1 MPPKN
6 NSTPIKTSESYTMT
20 HEEEELQ
27 YEISKLRYQ
36 VQQISILR
44 RETEANIDGLKEEM
58 EAKLDGLKDQIIA
71 NMDDKL
77 VEDHIE
83 HQQQVL
89 QLSKDNPT
97 LVQNL
102 MKQQEDQHHIE
113 RSYEEV
119 IETRTRQVRS
129 ISEYLSKWKNFPV
142 EDSTWED
149 ENFIQKHQEII
160 KR

>member
-1 MPPKN
+1 M
-6 NSTPIKTSESYTMT
+6 
-20 HEEEELQ
+20 
-27 YEISKLRYQ
+27 
-36 VQQISILR
+36 
-44 RETEANIDGLKEEM
+44 EAN
-58 EAKLDGLKDQIIA
+58 LDSLKDQIIA

-89 QLSKDNPT
+89 QLSKDNLN

-113 RSYEEV
+113 RSYEAI

-142 EDSTWED
+142 KYSTWED

>member
-1 MPPKN
+1 M
-6 NSTPIKTSESYTMT
+6 M

-36 VQQISILR
+36 MQQVSILR
-44 RETEANIDGLKEEM
+44 RSTEDDIDGLKAEM

-77 VEDHIE
+77 MEDHIE

-89 QLSKDNPT
+89 QLSKDNLT
-97 LVQNL
+97 FMQNL
-102 MKQQEDQHHIE
+102 MKQQKDQHHIE
-113 RSYEEV
+113 RSSEEV
-119 IETRTRQVRS
+119 IETRTRQVRP

-142 EDSTWED
+142 KYFTWED

-160 KR
+160 KH

>member
-1 MPPKN
+1 
-6 NSTPIKTSESYTMT
+6 MT

-27 YEISKLRYQ
+27 YEISKLWYQ

-44 RETEANIDGLKEEM
+44 RETEDDIDGLKEEM
-58 EAKLDGLKDQIIA
+58 EARLDGFKDQIIA

-89 QLSKDNPT
+89 QLSKDNLA

-102 MKQQEDQHHIE
+102 MKQQEDRHKIE
-113 RSYEEV
+113 RSYEAV
-119 IETRTRQVRS
+119 TETIT
-129 ISEYLSKWKNFPV
+129 
-142 EDSTWED
+142 
-149 ENFIQKHQEII
+149 
-160 KR
+160 

>member
-1 MPPKN
+1 MK
-6 NSTPIKTSESYTMT
+6 
-20 HEEEELQ
+20 
-27 YEISKLRYQ
+27 
-36 VQQISILR
+36 
-44 RETEANIDGLKEEM
+44 
-58 EAKLDGLKDQIIA
+58 AKLDGLKDQIIA

-77 VEDHIE
+77 VEDHNE

-89 QLSKDNPT
+89 ELSKDNPT

-102 MKQQEDQHHIE
+102 MKQQEYQHHIE
-113 RSYEEV
+113 RSSEAV
-119 IETRTRQVRS
+119 TKTRTLQVRS

>member
-1 MPPKN
+1 MAPKK
-6 NSTPIKTSESYTMT
+6 NSTPIKPSEGSTMT
-20 HEEEELQ
+20 HEDEELQ

-44 RETEANIDGLKEEM
+44 RATEDDIDGLKEKM
-58 EAKLDGLKDQIIA
+58 EANLDGLNDQIKSI
-71 NMDDKL
+71 MDDKV
-77 VEDHIE
+77 VEYHNE

-102 MKQQEDQHHIE
+102 MKQQEDQHHIK
-113 RSYEEV
+113 RIYEAF
-119 IETRTRQVRS
+119 IETRTQKVRS

-142 EDSTWED
+142 EYFTWED

>member
-1 MPPKN
+1 MEPYGYHPPSITSYLRE
-6 NSTPIKTSESYTMT
+6 NSK
-20 HEEEELQ
+20 
-27 YEISKLRYQ
+27 
-36 VQQISILR
+36 VN
-44 RETEANIDGLKEEM
+44 A
-58 EAKLDGLKDQIIA
+58 
-71 NMDDKL
+71 

-113 RSYEEV
+113 RSYEAV
-119 IETRTRQVRS
+119 IETRNRQVRS

-142 EDSTWED
+142 EDFTWED

>member
-1 MPPKN
+1 
-6 NSTPIKTSESYTMT
+6 
-20 HEEEELQ
+20 
-27 YEISKLRYQ
+27 
-36 VQQISILR
+36 
-44 RETEANIDGLKEEM
+44 M
-58 EAKLDGLKDQIIA
+58 EAKLDGLKDKIIA

-77 VEDHIE
+77 VEDHSE
-83 HQQQVL
+83 HQQVL
-89 QLSKDNPT
+89 QLSKGNPT

-102 MKQQEDQHHIE
+102 MKQQEDENHIE
-113 RSYEEV
+113 RSYEVV

-142 EDSTWED
+142 EYFTWED

>member
-1 MPPKN
+1 
-6 NSTPIKTSESYTMT
+6 
-20 HEEEELQ
+20 
-27 YEISKLRYQ
+27 
-36 VQQISILR
+36 
-44 RETEANIDGLKEEM
+44 M
-58 EAKLDGLKDQIIA
+58 EY
-71 NMDDKL
+71 
-77 VEDHIE
+77 HIE

-102 MKQQEDQHHIE
+102 MKRQEDQHDIK
-113 RSYEEV
+113 RSYEAV

-129 ISEYLSKWKNFPV
+129 ILEYLSKWKNVPIEYF
-142 EDSTWED
+142 TWED

>member
-1 MPPKN
+1 
-6 NSTPIKTSESYTMT
+6 
-20 HEEEELQ
+20 
-27 YEISKLRYQ
+27 
-36 VQQISILR
+36 
-44 RETEANIDGLKEEM
+44 M

-77 VEDHIE
+77 LEDHIE

-102 MKQQEDQHHIE
+102 MKQQEDQHRIE
-113 RSYEEV
+113 RSYEAV
-119 IETRTRQVRS
+119 IETRNRKVRS
-129 ISEYLSKWKNFPV
+129 ILEYLSKWNNFPV
-142 EDSTWED
+142 KYFTWED